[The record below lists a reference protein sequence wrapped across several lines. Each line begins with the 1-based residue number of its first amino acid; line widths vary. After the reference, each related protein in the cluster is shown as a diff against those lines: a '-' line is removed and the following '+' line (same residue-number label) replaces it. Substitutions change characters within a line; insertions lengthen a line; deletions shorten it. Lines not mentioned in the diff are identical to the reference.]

1 MKQIFTIAASM
12 MVASAY
18 SQTTKQEKIAD
29 AYFPKNEIK
38 VNIIYPISGIGEISY
53 ERSLSKH
60 SSVGISAY
68 MDFKESKKS
77 FFILPYYRYY
87 FGETGKGFYLEGQT
101 IIGKSNDR
109 DMLSPESANGKL
121 LFGVGGGGGYKF
133 VMKNNWFFDAN
144 ITTGSFLNENKAL
157 YFKPGLSFGKRF

>member
-12 MVASAY
+12 MVASMY

-29 AYFPKNEIK
+29 SYFPKNEIK
-38 VNIIYPISGIGEISY
+38 VNIIYPIWGMGEISY

-60 SSVGISAY
+60 SSVGISAF
-68 MDFKESKKS
+68 MDFKEAKNS
-77 FFILPYYRYY
+77 FFVTPHYRYY
-87 FGETGKGFYLEGQT
+87 FAETGKGFYLEGQS
-101 IIGKSNDR
+101 IIGKSNDKN
-109 DMLSPESANGKL
+109 LFSAESANGKMI
-121 LFGVGGGGGYKF
+121 FGIGGGGGYKL

-144 ITTGSFLNENKAL
+144 VTVGSFLNENKDL